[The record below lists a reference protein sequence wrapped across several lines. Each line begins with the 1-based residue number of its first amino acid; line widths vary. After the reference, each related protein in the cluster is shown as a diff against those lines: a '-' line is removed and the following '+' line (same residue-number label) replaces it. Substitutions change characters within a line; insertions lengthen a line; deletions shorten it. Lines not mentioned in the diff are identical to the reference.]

1 MHQPTPCRTPRPTRS
16 AAGPPLAAAA
26 LLAVVGTT
34 AKAATISELFLTGPA
49 GQALE
54 LTGVDDAQGATL
66 AILNGSRIDPNGFGQ
81 VLDIVHLPQGGGWSP
96 VVLITDSAWPGGT
109 VPTTLTDDVNLDPLR
124 TTLNFGGADFDRL
137 LVVFNGDTALQLGDN
152 PTRGGVAA
160 DRYDAA
166 AVTDW
171 LAFGPT
177 GIADAYDAQ
186 YTDLELTELN
196 TALGIDL
203 LARTADR
210 SNGSV
215 FARTNAP
222 GQPLD
227 PDVTFVGSP
236 DGNGRFTAGPGLAYR
251 TTPGVANVPLVE
263 VLPEPGSA
271 TALVLGGLF
280 WGRRRRHVV

>member
-1 MHQPTPCRTPRPTRS
+1 MPQPTTRPTRF
-16 AAGPPLAAAA
+16 AAGPTLAVAA
-26 LLAVVGTT
+26 LLAALGST
-34 AKAATISELFLTGPA
+34 AKAATISEVFLSGPA

-66 AILNGSRIDPNGFGQ
+66 AIHNGSRIDPNGFGQ
-81 VLDIVHLPQGGGWSP
+81 VLDIVHLPQGGGWNP

-124 TTLNFGGADFDRL
+124 TTLNFGGTGFDRL
-137 LVVFNGDTALQLGDN
+137 FVVFDGATTLQLGDN

-160 DRYDAA
+160 DRYDAT

-171 LAFGPT
+171 LALGPT
-177 GIADAYDAQ
+177 GLAGAYDAQ
-186 YTDLELTELN
+186 YTDLELAELN

-203 LARTADR
+203 LTRTAER
-210 SNGSV
+210 SAGSV

-227 PDVTFVGSP
+227 PDTTFVGNP
-236 DGNGRFTAGPGLAYR
+236 DANGRFLVGPGLAYR
-251 TTPGVANVPLVE
+251 TTPGVANVPLIE

-280 WGRRRRHVV
+280 LGRRRRRVV